1 MNSLRIQEPQ
11 ALLEVREWKERAYQ
25 ATKDLTHQAYLQRL
39 DTISE
44 QVKQQY
50 HLHLRKVTRLPIM
63 QRSMARQ

>member
-1 MNSLRIQEPQ
+1 MNNLRIQESQ

-50 HLHLRKVTRLPIM
+50 HLQLRKVTRSPM
-63 QRSMARQ
+63 TQRSLARQ

>member
-25 ATKDLTHQAYLQRL
+25 ATKELTHQAYLQRL
-39 DTISE
+39 ETISE

-50 HLHLRKVTRLPIM
+50 HLHLRKVTRSPIM
-63 QRSMARQ
+63 QRSMAR

>member
-1 MNSLRIQEPQ
+1 MNNVQIQEPQ

-50 HLHLRKVTRLPIM
+50 HLHLRKVTRSPIM
-63 QRSMARQ
+63 QRSIGRQ